1 LEKKFALF
9 KSRVF
14 IVFDLSLE
22 KRGKN
27 RAAKTG
33 VLHAVKWW
41 VAGINSINKDFRDE
55 YGRLEQGDGWER
67 LGMLLM
73 RAASIT
79 RANGR
84 GLGLLGPK
92 WHSAIGSMPFHRA

>member
-33 VLHAVKWW
+33 VLQAVKWW
-41 VAGINSINKDFRDE
+41 VAGANSINKDFRDE
-55 YGRLEQGDGWER
+55 
-67 LGMLLM
+67 
-73 RAASIT
+73 
-79 RANGR
+79 
-84 GLGLLGPK
+84 
-92 WHSAIGSMPFHRA
+92 

>member
-1 LEKKFALF
+1 MITTSFNNVMATVKKFSSQCVCPFILNAENLEEKFALF

-33 VLHAVKWW
+33 ILQAVK
-41 VAGINSINKDFRDE
+41 
-55 YGRLEQGDGWER
+55 
-67 LGMLLM
+67 
-73 RAASIT
+73 
-79 RANGR
+79 
-84 GLGLLGPK
+84 
-92 WHSAIGSMPFHRA
+92 